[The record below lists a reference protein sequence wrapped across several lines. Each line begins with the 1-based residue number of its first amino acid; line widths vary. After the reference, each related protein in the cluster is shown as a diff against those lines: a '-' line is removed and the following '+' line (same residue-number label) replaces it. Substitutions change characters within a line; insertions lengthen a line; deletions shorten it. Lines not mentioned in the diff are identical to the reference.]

1 MLHDVG
7 HPPFS
12 HTLEPVFEEAFGL
25 NHHIATERLITGLAP
40 LGNEITAVLRDFGLD
55 PLAVL
60 HLLNGGDDLFD
71 GFFSGP
77 INLDTIEGILRA
89 RLYLGMQKLG
99 LSPVKVMK
107 AAASRDDVQSQRI
120 VDAFWQSKHEV
131 YALVIRSKAGVFYD
145 GVFQAIARAQIGSL
159 EPSDFYV
166 TEKAIFEK
174 LPLLKDVLNSDR
186 VREIAQQVL
195 PTQIPYQFRRFYIDE
210 RTDFKSHHD
219 EERYR
224 QQRTGSSLTV
234 RDFLRV

>member
-1 MLHDVG
+1 
-7 HPPFS
+7 
-12 HTLEPVFEEAFGL
+12 VFEETFGL

-40 LGNEITAVLRDFGLD
+40 LGNEITAVLRNFGLD

-60 HLLNGGDDLFD
+60 HLLNGGDELFD

-107 AAASRDDVQSQRI
+107 AAASRQGPESQRI
-120 VDAFWQSKHEV
+120 IDAFWQSKHQV

-145 GVFQAIARAQIGSL
+145 GIFQAIVRDHIDSL
-159 EPSDFYV
+159 QPSDFYA
-166 TEKAIFEK
+166 TEKAIFET
-174 LPLLKDVLNSDR
+174 LPLLRDVLDSDL
-186 VREIAQQVL
+186 VRKIAKQVL
-195 PTQIPYQFRRFYIDE
+195 PTQIPYQFRQFYIDD
-210 RTDFKSHHD
+210 TVDLKTHD
-219 EERYR
+219 YKERYR
-224 QQRTGSSLTV
+224 QQKTGSYLTV